1 MTAVIETEG
10 RGVLSVRITGVA
22 STDNS
27 GQGAVANPEGDDV
40 LVLRTT
46 LVVLTASSGAANISI
61 GIGATA
67 TTASTDIINA
77 LAMNGVAA
85 NTCYNG
91 HVMQNGAK
99 TAITAPAL
107 WTPTSYLNITG
118 SASLVGL
125 DARLLVEYVRIN

>member
-1 MTAVIETEG
+1 MGTAK
-10 RGVLSVRITGVA
+10 RRITGVA

-77 LAMNGVAA
+77 LAMNGVTA

-107 WTPTSYLNITG
+107 WTASSYLNITG